1 MLNKSVYYGRF
12 GPPAEVLEIRR
23 TPVVPP
29 GPGEIRVRM
38 LARPINPS
46 DLIPVRGAYAHR
58 IALPAVPGYEG
69 VGIVEETGP
78 SVPPGLLGRR
88 VLPLRGEGTW
98 QESVLAPAGLAIP
111 VPPDIPDET
120 AAQLYINPVTAWAVC
135 GTLRLKYG
143 DTLVVNAGGSAIG
156 RVFAQ
161 LAAVFNY
168 ELIAVT
174 RSAAHTEEL
183 LRLGAAHVID
193 TAGTPLREAVL
204 SKTGGRGATAAV
216 DSIGGPDGAAL
227 AGCVRAGGTVYSI
240 GLLSGVPADWAAMSR
255 LHRVNARP
263 FWLRHWI
270 RHASAADWIGT
281 FEEIIEL
288 VRDGRLSLMKIAA
301 GFGLDEVHAAVA
313 AFESGV
319 PGKILLTGKASEEP

>member
-1 MLNKSVYYGRF
+1 MLNKSVYYSRF
-12 GPPAEVLEIRR
+12 GPPAEVLEIRSA
-23 TPVVPP
+23 PAVPP

-38 LARPINPS
+38 LARPVNPS

-78 SVPPGLLGRR
+78 SVPAELLGKR

-111 VPPDIPDET
+111 VPADIPDET

-135 GTLRLKYG
+135 ESLRLGYS
-143 DTLVVNAGGSAIG
+143 DTLVVNACGSAIG

-174 RSAAHTEEL
+174 RSGAHTEEL
-183 LRLGAAHVID
+183 LRLGASHVID
-193 TAGTPLREAVL
+193 RPDTPLREAVL
-204 SKTGGRGATAAV
+204 SRTGGRGATAAV
-216 DSIGGPDGAAL
+216 DSIGGLDGAAL
-227 AGCVRAGGTVYSI
+227 AGCVRPGGTVFSL
-240 GLLSGVPADWAAMSR
+240 GLLSGVPVDWAQMSR
-255 LHRVNARP
+255 LYRVDARP

-270 RHASAADWIGT
+270 RHVSAEKWRGT
-281 FEEIIEL
+281 FGEIMEL
-288 VRDGRLSLMKIAA
+288 VRDERLRLAKIAA
-301 GFGLDEVHAAVA
+301 RCGLDEVHAAVA
-313 AFESGV
+313 AFESGL
-319 PGKILLTGKASEEP
+319 PGKVLLTGSRQ